1 MSGLICAG
9 DIYIDVLDDTMNS
22 TGYLPPVN
30 ATRFVVSAKGAKTK
44 ERQSRMRDSYGAVLD
59 SVSKPNPHE
68 TAVDFDD
75 LSGQILAMAFSGLT
89 STLAEGG
96 VTAEAVSVTA
106 KLGNFVEIGH
116 RNITTLVVKDVND
129 TTTYT
134 EGTDYE
140 VNTRQGLVRALSGGA
155 IADDDVLHLT
165 VTSGDVT
172 GERVSGALRS
182 QINVKILLDGKN
194 LATGEDIT
202 VIVPRATLNADNEV
216 DFLSEDYAGVTLTGI
231 LVKLDSESAPYY
243 VDRPVAA
250 A

>member
-9 DIYIDVLDDTMNS
+9 DIFIDVLDDTMNP

-30 ATRFVVSAKGAKTK
+30 ATRFVVAAKGAETK
-44 ERQSRMRDSYGAVLD
+44 ERQSRMRDSYGTVLD

-75 LSGQILAMAFSGLT
+75 LSGAILAMAFSGTT

-96 VTAEAVSVTA
+96 VTAQAVEVTA
-106 KLGNFVEIGH
+106 KLGNWVEIGY
-116 RNITTLVVKDVND
+116 RNVTTLVVKDATD
-129 TTTYT
+129 TTTYVA
-134 EGTDYE
+134 GTDYE
-140 VNTRQGLVRALSGGA
+140 LNARLGLVRAIPGGA
-155 IADDDVLHLT
+155 ISDAAVLHLT

-182 QINVKILLDGKN
+182 QINVKMKLDGKN

-231 LVKLDSESAPYY
+231 VVKLDTESAPYY
-243 VDRPVAA
+243 VDRPVFA
-250 A
+250 